1 MMIKMQ
7 PWAIFRRL
15 ENSYMGSL
23 GFENCFDVVL
33 MGVLRDFGE
42 YWIKKSLNVPY
53 RKLSEPLAV
62 YKN

>member
-1 MMIKMQ
+1 
-7 PWAIFRRL
+7 
-15 ENSYMGSL
+15 MGSL

-53 RKLSEPLAV
+53 RKLSEPLAI
-62 YKN
+62 YEN